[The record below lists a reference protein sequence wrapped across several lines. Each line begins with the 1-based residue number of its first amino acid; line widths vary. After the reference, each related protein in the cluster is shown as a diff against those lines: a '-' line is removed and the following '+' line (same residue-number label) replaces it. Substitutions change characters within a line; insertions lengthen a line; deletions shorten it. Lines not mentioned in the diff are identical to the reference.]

1 MRRKSILGQDLT
13 ALLHRRLDDQIH
25 DKKIQIPCSSF
36 QIEQKHRPPAH
47 IEIRHRAA
55 AGAVLGAVGGPV
67 GAAVGGVVGAVVG
80 KRAESE
86 PLMPMVKRAARQT
99 ARGVKAAAKAARVAL
114 PAAKRVVKSIRR
126 GKGKTT
132 KSGARKSRTAKTGS
146 RSEKSKPTVTK
157 ARRHSSGRKNRIKG
171 NRARAK
177 KPRR

>member
-1 MRRKSILGQDLT
+1 MGAGFNRTSAPKTRRPKFMTKKSKSVAPRSRLNKNIDL
-13 ALLHRRLDDQIH
+13 
-25 DKKIQIPCSSF
+25 
-36 QIEQKHRPPAH
+36 PPISKSATG
-47 IEIRHRAA
+47 AA

-80 KRAESE
+80 KRAENE

-99 ARGVKAAAKAARVAL
+99 ARGVKAAAKAARVAM
-114 PAAKRVVKSIRR
+114 PAAKRVVKSIRP

-132 KSGARKSRTAKTGS
+132 KSAARKSGTAKTSS

-157 ARRHSSGRKNRIKG
+157 ARRHSFGGKNRIKG